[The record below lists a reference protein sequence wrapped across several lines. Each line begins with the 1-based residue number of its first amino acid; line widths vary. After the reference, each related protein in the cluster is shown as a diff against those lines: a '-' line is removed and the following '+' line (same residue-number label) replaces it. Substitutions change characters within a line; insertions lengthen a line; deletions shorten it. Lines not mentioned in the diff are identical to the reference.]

1 MSSKKSKKLVIKP
14 FRPNAQWN
22 EDKAKNVWQALSN
35 AIKEIHKERAG
46 SLSFEELYR
55 NAYNLVLQKHGDLLY
70 RGVSDQVK
78 NHLRVV
84 GKHVAQATDGN
95 LLQRLNE
102 AWERHTTTMVMIRDI
117 LMYMDR
123 TYVIQQ
129 KKDDVYNLGLKIFL
143 SEIARHPQV
152 KERLLNLLLGDI
164 QSERSGE
171 VIDHSLIKN
180 VLAML
185 VALGVNFNNHTRDV
199 YQQDFEKHFL
209 KATAQFYMNEST
221 QFIANNTCPMYLIK
235 AEKRLKEEQER
246 IVRYLDASTE
256 PKLINI
262 VQRELICKRAEMLVK
277 MENSGCVAMFKDDK
291 LEDLRRMYS
300 LFKGV
305 DQRQSSVNTLK
316 NIQDAL
322 DNYAYKS
329 GQRLIKDEEKTKDP
343 VAFVDEI
350 LKMRE
355 KFEKIVIYS
364 FEKDKVF
371 ERTLKTAFERF
382 INEDSRCARYLSLYI
397 DHLLKK
403 KLKGMTEG
411 AVDEQL
417 DKVIVIFRYL
427 SDKDVFEN
435 FYKQHLSKRML
446 SGRSISEDA
455 ERGMISKLKK
465 ECGYQFTQRM
475 EGMFKDVH
483 ISKDILDQFRKSKY
497 SNRSDKSKK
506 SSSSSKSKSGNVDL
520 EVKVL
525 TSGFWPTPPVPQCNF
540 PAKLSELAER
550 FKMFYLENHS
560 GRKLTWQC
568 NMGTVDVR
576 AIGFKKKHEFNVSTY
591 QMCILD
597 LYNKNNEYTFQD
609 ILDETQIPR
618 DELKRHIISMSL
630 SKFQILRKKPR
641 DKGIKD
647 TDVFAINFDF
657 KSKMY
662 RVRVP
667 LVTISSKSSGSS
679 GGSSSKELHQIS
691 KAVEQD
697 RRHAIEASIVRVMKT
712 RRTLDHNTLVA
723 EVTKQLSS
731 KFVPSPQHIK
741 KRIESLIER
750 EYLERQ
756 REDRKVYNYLA

>member
-1 MSSKKSKKLVIKP
+1 MSSKKKLVIKP
-14 FRPNAQWN
+14 FRPNAQWD
-22 EDKAKNVWQALSN
+22 EHKARNVWQALSN

-84 GKHVAQATDGN
+84 GEKVAQATDDD
-95 LLQRLNE
+95 LLQQLNE

-123 TYVIQQ
+123 TYVVQQ

-152 KERLLNLLLGDI
+152 KERLLNLLLRDI
-164 QSERSGE
+164 QQERDGE
-171 VIDHSLIKN
+171 LIDHSLIKN
-180 VLAML
+180 VLQMF
-185 VALGVNFNNHTRDV
+185 VALGVSFNNHTRDV

-221 QFIANNTCPMYLIK
+221 QYVAKNTCPVYLVK

-246 IVRYLDASTE
+246 IARYLDASTE

-277 MENSGCVAMFKDDK
+277 MENSGCVAMFKDEK

-305 DQRQSSVNTLK
+305 DARQSSVNTLK
-316 NIQDAL
+316 HLQDAL
-322 DNYAYKS
+322 DSYAYKS
-329 GQRLIKDEEKTKDP
+329 GQNLIKDEEKTKDP
-343 VAFVDEI
+343 VGFVDEI

-382 INEDSRCARYLSLYI
+382 INEDSRCARYLSLYV

-403 KLKGMTEG
+403 KLKGMTED

-427 SDKDVFEN
+427 SDKDIFEN

-497 SNRSDKSKK
+497 CKHNVNAGKSKTGAG
-506 SSSSSKSKSGNVDL
+506 SSKSHNVEL

-540 PAKLSELAER
+540 PAKISELAER
-550 FKMFYLENHS
+550 FKLFYLENHS
-560 GRKLTWQC
+560 GRKLAWQC

-576 AIGFKKKHEFNVSTY
+576 AIGFKRKHELNVSTY
-591 QMCILD
+591 QMCILN
-597 LYNKNNEYTFQD
+597 LYNIKNEYTFQD

-618 DELKRHIISMSL
+618 DDLKRHIISMSL
-630 SKFQILRKKPR
+630 PKFQILRKKPK

-657 KSKMY
+657 KSKLY

-667 LVTISSKSSGSS
+667 LVIISSKSSGGSGNSS
-679 GGSSSKELHQIS
+679 NKELHQIS

-697 RRHAIEASIVRVMKT
+697 RRHAIEASIVRIMKT
-712 RRTLDHNTLVA
+712 RKSLDHNTLVA
-723 EVTKQLSS
+723 EVTRQLSS